1 MSNHYKGDIVTT
13 MNTLNTIINSISQN
27 INENVIE
34 GLTSVG
40 FSNQEAT
47 KVVVEES
54 FSIVNDALENPVETF

>member
-1 MSNHYKGDIVTT
+1 MFN

-47 KVVVEES
+47 KVVVES
-54 FSIVNDALENPVETF
+54 NFSLTQDASLDTVEAF

>member
-1 MSNHYKGDIVTT
+1 

-40 FSNQEAT
+40 FSSQEAT
-47 KVVVEES
+47 KVVVEDN
-54 FSIVNDALENPVETF
+54 FSIAQDASANPVEAF

>member
-1 MSNHYKGDIVTT
+1 

-47 KVVVEES
+47 KVVVES
-54 FSIVNDALENPVETF
+54 NFSLAQDASSETVEAF